1 MAFMFQSRA
10 RHPQT
15 TNATQNG
22 AGYAICAGTITVLD
36 PKEADVSRVA
46 ESIKRVLGECDL
58 SAIRIIS
65 SDSHVAAL
73 LVERL
78 AELGLPIDVEIL
90 QRTQYLRQPLGSTS
104 GYARVGKTAPAPAP
118 QQWCPKRKR

>member
-1 MAFMFQSRA
+1 MAFMFESRA
-10 RHPQT
+10 KRPLT

-22 AGYAICAGTITVLD
+22 TGYAICAGTLTVLD

-46 ESIKRVLGECDL
+46 ESVKRVLGECDI
-58 SAIRIIS
+58 SAIRIVS

-90 QRTQYLRQPLGSTS
+90 QRTQYLRRPLGGTS

-118 QQWCPKRKR
+118 QQWRPKCKR